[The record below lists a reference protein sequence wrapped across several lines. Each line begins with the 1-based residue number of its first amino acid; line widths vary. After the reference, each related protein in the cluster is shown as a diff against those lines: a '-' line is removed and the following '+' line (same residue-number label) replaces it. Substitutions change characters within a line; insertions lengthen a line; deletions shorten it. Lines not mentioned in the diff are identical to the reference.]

1 MLKRPVTCLF
11 LAIALLRP
19 GPVLSQDDARHWR
32 TWRDTALHDTTRL
45 EAMDALIHSVRYDQ
59 DSALVLAC
67 LQEELA
73 LIGGHTRWRIRAL
86 QRQGEG
92 LAHSGRIPEAINR
105 YETVVALHRERAD
118 TAGVADGLRDI
129 GGLLYKA
136 GAFDQAMEKFIDALR
151 IREARKDTSAMASIL
166 NSMGLL
172 HMDHGDAQ
180 GALAYYERCLA
191 IHIAAGDSVRAGVV
205 LNNLGTPLRAMGRCD
220 EAIPNHIR
228 SLAIHERA
236 GRKIGIAASLNH
248 LAAAYNCKHEPY
260 TALAYSA
267 RSLRIRESIGDTA
280 GVAYAELQRAKA
292 WLQLKDYRAV
302 VRSAGIALRIGT
314 KMVQIPIRKEASELL
329 YEGYKGLSDWRKALE
344 MRELNERIEDS
355 LSGNE
360 AKRAILRRE
369 YEYEY
374 AKRAL
379 ADSLERVHRADE
391 ERCAYDG
398 RLMLEKERRGYLV
411 GTVIAGTLVFALV
424 AFLLVKRVQ
433 QARRSVRQEK
443 ALREKQVNELL
454 QGQEITAMHAMFE
467 GQEKERERMARD
479 LHDRVGSMLG
489 TVKMQMEV
497 LEERMG
503 TDQGAR
509 EDQYHKVYGLLVET
523 VGEVRRISHD
533 MVTGTLARFGLEKAL
548 EDLCAS
554 VRVRGGMAVEL
565 RVFGLEQRLEPAMEI
580 TLYRVLQ
587 ELVGNALKHAKATEL
602 SINVTRSLGRLSVMV
617 SDDGAGFD
625 PSTPGDGMGLENV
638 RKRAAT
644 LGGNVT
650 IDTALG
656 KGTTVSLE
664 CVVV

>member
-180 GALAYYERCLA
+180 G
-191 IHIAAGDSVRAGVV
+191 VV

-280 GVAYAELQRAKA
+280 GVAYAELQRAIEC
-292 WLQLKDYRAV
+292 
-302 VRSAGIALRIGT
+302 IACH
-314 KMVQIPIRKEASELL
+314 
-329 YEGYKGLSDWRKALE
+329 DF
-344 MRELNERIEDS
+344 N
-355 LSGNE
+355 
-360 AKRAILRRE
+360 
-369 YEYEY
+369 
-374 AKRAL
+374 
-379 ADSLERVHRADE
+379 
-391 ERCAYDG
+391 
-398 RLMLEKERRGYLV
+398 
-411 GTVIAGTLVFALV
+411 
-424 AFLLVKRVQ
+424 
-433 QARRSVRQEK
+433 
-443 ALREKQVNELL
+443 
-454 QGQEITAMHAMFE
+454 AMH
-467 GQEKERERMARD
+467 
-479 LHDRVGSMLG
+479 HRVS
-489 TVKMQMEV
+489 
-497 LEERMG
+497 
-503 TDQGAR
+503 
-509 EDQYHKVYGLLVET
+509 
-523 VGEVRRISHD
+523 
-533 MVTGTLARFGLEKAL
+533 
-548 EDLCAS
+548 
-554 VRVRGGMAVEL
+554 
-565 RVFGLEQRLEPAMEI
+565 
-580 TLYRVLQ
+580 
-587 ELVGNALKHAKATEL
+587 
-602 SINVTRSLGRLSVMV
+602 
-617 SDDGAGFD
+617 
-625 PSTPGDGMGLENV
+625 GDIF
-638 RKRAAT
+638 A
-644 LGGNVT
+644 
-650 IDTALG
+650 
-656 KGTTVSLE
+656 
-664 CVVV
+664 